1 MNEVLELLGP
11 ELTPIIYNLLLA
23 LIGVLS
29 TYLGIQVKRL
39 MTRVTR
45 SKEVH
50 QIKEAFEANQEF
62 AKATVE
68 YVEKIGKQI
77 GIEGAE
83 KFELAKIKLTE
94 VLEQKGVSISEA
106 EIDMLIEQAHTAF
119 REGYNR
125 ETDVV
130 VVEEK
135 EQEVL

>member
-11 ELTPIIYNLLLA
+11 ELTPLITNLLLT
-23 LIGVLS
+23 LVGILF
-29 TYLGIQVKRL
+29 TFLGIQAQKL

-68 YVEKIGKQI
+68 YVEKIGEQI
-77 GIEGAE
+77 GIEGEE
-83 KFELAKIKLTE
+83 KFELAKNKLTE
-94 VLEQKGVSISEA
+94 VLEQKGISISEA
-106 EIDMLIEQAHTAF
+106 EIDMLIEQAHTSF
-119 REGYNR
+119 SLGYNR
-125 ETDVV
+125 EADVV
-130 VVEEK
+130 VIEEK

>member
-1 MNEVLELLGP
+1 MQELLDILGP
-11 ELTPIIYNLLLA
+11 ELTPLITNLLLT
-23 LIGVLS
+23 LVGVLF
-29 TYLGIQVKRL
+29 TYLGIQAKKL
-39 MTRVTR
+39 MARVER

-50 QIKEAFEANQEF
+50 QIKESFETNQEF

-83 KFELAKIKLTE
+83 KFELAKIKLAE
-94 VLEQKGVSISEA
+94 VLEQKGISISEA

-119 REGYNR
+119 SSGYNR
-125 ETDVV
+125 DANVV
-130 VVEEK
+130 VIEEK

>member
-50 QIKEAFEANQEF
+50 QIKEAFETNQEF

-68 YVEKIGKQI
+68 YVEKIGEQI
-77 GIEGAE
+77 GIEGRE
-83 KFELAKIKLTE
+83 KFELAKVKLTE
-94 VLEQKGVSISEA
+94 ILEQRGISISES

-119 REGYNR
+119 NSGYNR
-125 ETDVV
+125 EADIIVI
-130 VVEEK
+130 EEK

>member
-1 MNEVLELLGP
+1 MQELLDILGP
-11 ELTPIIYNLLLA
+11 ELTPLITNLLLT
-23 LIGVLS
+23 LVGVLF
-29 TYLGIQVKRL
+29 TYLGIQAQKL

-68 YVEKIGKQI
+68 YVEKIGEQI
-77 GIEGAE
+77 GIEGEE
-83 KFELAKIKLTE
+83 KFELAKIKLIE
-94 VLEQKGVSISEA
+94 VLEQKGISISEA

-119 REGYNR
+119 SSGYNR
-125 ETDVV
+125 EADVV
-130 VVEEK
+130 VIEEK